1 MRFKEFVKL
10 TEDGQGGGDKG
21 LMGFGVPSEETWG
34 NSPSKGQPFQN
45 TQKSTAGAR
54 QSQGGGMGG
63 PGTGEPMGGPGM
75 FMKKK
80 MKKKMKKP

>member
-34 NSPSKGQPFQN
+34 NSPNKGQPFPN

-54 QSQGGGMGG
+54 QSQGGGGMGA
-63 PGTGEPMGGPGM
+63 PGAAEPYALAA
-75 FMKKK
+75 MKKK